1 MIPVFDL
8 TRQNTALKSELFDAI
23 NQVIKEGIF
32 ILGKKVAEF
41 EAAFAKYLGVQYA
54 VGVASGTDAL
64 TLSLLA
70 LGIERGD
77 EVIMPANAYPT
88 AFAVTSIG
96 AIPKLVDI
104 DPNTYNID
112 TALVAQAVTGKTK
125 AIIPVHLYG
134 QPADIEAILEIGKRY
149 KIPIIEDCCQA
160 HGARIVVNLESRTR
174 KTSPYPSPIRRGDL
188 RGEVWKKVGSLGDVG
203 CYSFYPTKNL
213 GCFGDGGMVVTNN
226 PDIYEKVRLLRMYG
240 EKKRYQSVL
249 MGINSRL
256 DELQAAILLV
266 KLKYLGRWNSRRRE
280 LAKIYTS
287 PYPSPN
293 RRGDSRG
300 EVFPSESDY
309 VKHVYH
315 LYVIRSKKRELLKDF
330 LAKKGIGSAIH
341 YPTPIHLQPSFKF
354 LGYKYGD
361 FPEAEKACK
370 EVLSLPMYPELSDD
384 EVKRVV
390 NVIEEF
396 FNK

>member
-1 MIPVFDL
+1 MYK
-8 TRQNTALKSELFDAI
+8 RQ
-23 NQVIKEGIF
+23 
-32 ILGKKVAEF
+32 
-41 EAAFAKYLGVQYA
+41 
-54 VGVASGTDAL
+54 
-64 TLSLLA
+64 
-70 LGIERGD
+70 
-77 EVIMPANAYPT
+77 AYPT

-188 RGEVWKKVGSLGDVG
+188 RGEVWKKVGTIGDLG
-203 CYSFYPTKNL
+203 CFSFYPTKNL

-226 PDIYEKVRLLRMYG
+226 PEIYAKVKMLRMYG
-240 EKKRYQSVL
+240 EKKRYQSNL
-249 MGINSRL
+249 LGRNSRL

-266 KLKYLGRWNSRRRE
+266 KLKYLDKWNSRRRE
-280 LAKIYTS
+280 IAKIYIS